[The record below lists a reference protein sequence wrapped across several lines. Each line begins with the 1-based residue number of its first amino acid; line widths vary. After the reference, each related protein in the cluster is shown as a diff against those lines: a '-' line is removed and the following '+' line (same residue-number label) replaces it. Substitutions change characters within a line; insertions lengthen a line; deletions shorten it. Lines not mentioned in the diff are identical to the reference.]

1 MHDEKI
7 HYKMYKDGK
16 QWAFAAIVTF
26 TFTIVPMTMMTN
38 HAAAASV
45 EEPAVNLQ
53 TEATE
58 SSSSVVTLSASAAV
72 SHSAAATTNPQSN
85 ATTVKSQTNVASQ
98 AVSASAS
105 TTVSQPASVTRT
117 AATVAGQTASKSAES
132 ASAATPI
139 STVATQDRTASN
151 QKSAALSQTTAS
163 TATAAVSDSESSAK
177 TVTLDLKAF
186 APATASV
193 DEIGSSLA
201 ANGLSDQAATFSVK
215 DPEYPSSMYVDPD
228 TNHYTFFWATS
239 RNNRNGRTG
248 EYNIVLSTDRSGSGI
263 LYVTILDSTNKKVLN
278 EYTIN
283 EDDYEYYVATSKDS
297 WSRVYLGRIYNDHYS
312 GVIRNPYDSSTY
324 YNWSPRFNVNQ
335 GGAVSDS
342 NYYTILSFMIPKL
355 VTQTT
360 SYVDDSS
367 NQIAQSYV
375 QQGLSGQVYTTT
387 GGKVVNG
394 YYETV
399 PSNSSGYMSEFGKI
413 NDTYTK
419 DWHSGDKV
427 IFTQTGADGTMRA
440 DYYYNN
446 HLRGSYT
453 LTPSGAG
460 SSVTVESG
468 SGGNITIY
476 NIYIPQT
483 RNMQYVYKKLGSLVI
498 DSTDVAFDAA
508 KKTKT
513 QYANDPDDAT
523 SAADV
528 TLPKITGFV
537 PFING
542 IEVTDYTFNPT
553 KYITSLDQDINV
565 VYRAKQKAKID
576 FIDQDK
582 GNQVISTSGTLTDYD
597 GQPINFSTADQLK
610 QLVYDAKTNPNGK
623 YDLVNDG
630 FPAGAT
636 YDSNAN
642 ADQVYQVVLKHHHE
656 TVDGKTDPANGQKT
670 VKRTID
676 YYYQGDGKAAQSV
689 EQGLTFTR
697 TGDRDRVTGET
708 IWEDWSKVAAQN
720 VEQKDSPKINGYT
733 ADKLTVAGATIKAT
747 DKDST
752 VTVTYVPNKQAVK
765 VIYHD
770 DTTNQDLAV
779 KEFSGNSGADSGRNT
794 KAAIAE
800 YVKQHLKLVS
810 DDTNG
815 QNIIF
820 DKDDQNDQTYVVHFV
835 HETEAVKRTK
845 TVTETQDR
853 Y

>member
-239 RNNRNGRTG
+239 RNNRTGKTG

-283 EDDYEYYVATSKDS
+283 EDDYEYYVETSKDS
-297 WSRVYLGRIYNDHYS
+297 WSGVYLGRIYNDHYS

-324 YNWSPRFNVNQ
+324 YNWSPRFNVNK

-342 NYYTILSFMIPKL
+342 TYYAILSFMIPKL

-360 SYVDDSS
+360 SYVDDSG
-367 NQIAQSYV
+367 NQIAQSHV

-413 NDTYTK
+413 GDTYTK

-427 IFTQTGADGTMRA
+427 DFTQTGADGTMRA

-446 HLRGSYT
+446 RLRGSYT

-483 RNMQYVYKKLGSLVI
+483 RNVQYVYKKLGNLVI
-498 DSTDVAFDAA
+498 DSTDAAFDAA

-528 TLPKITGFV
+528 TLPTIAGFV

-542 IEVTDYTFNPT
+542 VAVTDYTFNPT
-553 KYITSLDQDINV
+553 KYITSLDQDITV
-565 VYRAKQKAKID
+565 VYRAKQNARVD
-576 FIDQDK
+576 FIDQDS
-582 GNQVISTSGTLTDYD
+582 GNQVISSSGTLTDFD

-642 ADQVYQVVLKHHHE
+642 IDQVYQVVLKHHHE

-670 VKRTID
+670 VNRTI
-676 YYYQGDGKAAQSV
+676 
-689 EQGLTFTR
+689 
-697 TGDRDRVTGET
+697 
-708 IWEDWSKVAAQN
+708 
-720 VEQKDSPKINGYT
+720 
-733 ADKLTVAGATIKAT
+733 
-747 DKDST
+747 
-752 VTVTYVPNKQAVK
+752 
-765 VIYHD
+765 
-770 DTTNQDLAV
+770 
-779 KEFSGNSGADSGRNT
+779 
-794 KAAIAE
+794 E
-800 YVKQHLKLVS
+800 YLSLIH
-810 DDTNG
+810 
-815 QNIIF
+815 I
-820 DKDDQNDQTYVVHFV
+820 
-835 HETEAVKRTK
+835 
-845 TVTETQDR
+845 
-853 Y
+853 

>member
-163 TATAAVSDSESSAK
+163 TATAAVSDSQSSAK

-193 DEIGSSLA
+193 DEIGSSLV

-483 RNMQYVYKKLGSLVI
+483 RNVQYVYKKLGSLVI

-610 QLVYDAKTNPNGK
+610 QLVYDAKTNK
-623 YDLVNDG
+623 W
-630 FPAGAT
+630 
-636 YDSNAN
+636 
-642 ADQVYQVVLKHHHE
+642 QVRS
-656 TVDGKTDPANGQKT
+656 GQ
-670 VKRTID
+670 RRL
-676 YYYQGDGKAAQSV
+676 SSW
-689 EQGLTFTR
+689 R
-697 TGDRDRVTGET
+697 
-708 IWEDWSKVAAQN
+708 
-720 VEQKDSPKINGYT
+720 
-733 ADKLTVAGATIKAT
+733 
-747 DKDST
+747 
-752 VTVTYVPNKQAVK
+752 
-765 VIYHD
+765 
-770 DTTNQDLAV
+770 
-779 KEFSGNSGADSGRNT
+779 
-794 KAAIAE
+794 
-800 YVKQHLKLVS
+800 HL
-810 DDTNG
+810 
-815 QNIIF
+815 
-820 DKDDQNDQTYVVHFV
+820 
-835 HETEAVKRTK
+835 
-845 TVTETQDR
+845 
-853 Y
+853 

>member
-163 TATAAVSDSESSAK
+163 TATAAVSDSQSSAK

-193 DEIGSSLA
+193 DEIGSSLV

-248 EYNIVLSTDRSGSGI
+248 EFNIVLSTDRSGSGI

-483 RNMQYVYKKLGSLVI
+483 RNVQYVYKKLGSLVI

-670 VKRTID
+670 VNRTIE
-676 YYYQGDGKAAQSV
+676 YYYQGDGQAAPSV
-689 EQGLTFTR
+689 EQKVTFTR
-697 TGDRDRVTGET
+697 TGDRDRVTGAT
-708 IWEDWSKVAAQN
+708 TWEDWSKVAAQN

-800 YVKQHLKLVS
+800 YVK
-810 DDTNG
+810 
-815 QNIIF
+815 
-820 DKDDQNDQTYVVHFV
+820 
-835 HETEAVKRTK
+835 
-845 TVTETQDR
+845 
-853 Y
+853 

>member
-1 MHDEKI
+1 
-7 HYKMYKDGK
+7 
-16 QWAFAAIVTF
+16 
-26 TFTIVPMTMMTN
+26 
-38 HAAAASV
+38 
-45 EEPAVNLQ
+45 
-53 TEATE
+53 
-58 SSSSVVTLSASAAV
+58 
-72 SHSAAATTNPQSN
+72 
-85 ATTVKSQTNVASQ
+85 
-98 AVSASAS
+98 
-105 TTVSQPASVTRT
+105 
-117 AATVAGQTASKSAES
+117 
-132 ASAATPI
+132 
-139 STVATQDRTASN
+139 
-151 QKSAALSQTTAS
+151 
-163 TATAAVSDSESSAK
+163 
-177 TVTLDLKAF
+177 
-186 APATASV
+186 
-193 DEIGSSLA
+193 
-201 ANGLSDQAATFSVK
+201 
-215 DPEYPSSMYVDPD
+215 
-228 TNHYTFFWATS
+228 
-239 RNNRNGRTG
+239 
-248 EYNIVLSTDRSGSGI
+248 
-263 LYVTILDSTNKKVLN
+263 
-278 EYTIN
+278 
-283 EDDYEYYVATSKDS
+283 
-297 WSRVYLGRIYNDHYS
+297 
-312 GVIRNPYDSSTY
+312 
-324 YNWSPRFNVNQ
+324 
-335 GGAVSDS
+335 
-342 NYYTILSFMIPKL
+342 MIPKL

-360 SYVDDSS
+360 SYVDDSG
-367 NQIAQSYV
+367 NQIAQSHV

-413 NDTYTK
+413 GDTYTK

-427 IFTQTGADGTMRA
+427 DFTQTGADGTMRA

-446 HLRGSYT
+446 RLRGSYT

-483 RNMQYVYKKLGSLVI
+483 RNVQYVYKKLGNLVI
-498 DSTDVAFDAA
+498 DSTDAAFDAA

-528 TLPKITGFV
+528 TLPTIAGFV

-542 IEVTDYTFNPT
+542 VAVTDYTFNPT
-553 KYITSLDQDINV
+553 KYITSLDQDITV
-565 VYRAKQKAKID
+565 VYRAKQNARVD
-576 FIDQDK
+576 FIDQDS
-582 GNQVISTSGTLTDYD
+582 GNQVISSSGTLTDFD

-642 ADQVYQVVLKHHHE
+642 IDQVYQVVLKHHHE

-670 VKRTID
+670 VKRTIE
-676 YYYQGDGKAAQSV
+676 YYYQGDGQAAPSV
-689 EQGLTFTR
+689 EQKVTFTR
-697 TGDRDRVTGET
+697 TGDRDRVTGAT
-708 IWEDWSKVAAQN
+708 TWEDWSKVAAQN

-810 DDTNG
+810 DSTNG
-815 QNIIF
+815 
-820 DKDDQNDQTYVVHFV
+820 H
-835 HETEAVKRTK
+835 
-845 TVTETQDR
+845 
-853 Y
+853 

>member
-139 STVATQDRTASN
+139 STLATQDRTASN

-163 TATAAVSDSESSAK
+163 TATAAVSDSQSSAK

-193 DEIGSSLA
+193 DEIGSSLV

-483 RNMQYVYKKLGSLVI
+483 RNVQYVYKKLGSLVI

-597 GQPINFSTADQLK
+597 GQPINFSSTSQRLISLSSWSMMPRRIQMA
-610 QLVYDAKTNPNGK
+610 
-623 YDLVNDG
+623 
-630 FPAGAT
+630 
-636 YDSNAN
+636 S
-642 ADQVYQVVLKHHHE
+642 
-656 TVDGKTDPANGQKT
+656 
-670 VKRTID
+670 
-676 YYYQGDGKAAQSV
+676 
-689 EQGLTFTR
+689 
-697 TGDRDRVTGET
+697 T
-708 IWEDWSKVAAQN
+708 IWST
-720 VEQKDSPKINGYT
+720 T
-733 ADKLTVAGATIKAT
+733 AF
-747 DKDST
+747 
-752 VTVTYVPNKQAVK
+752 Q
-765 VIYHD
+765 
-770 DTTNQDLAV
+770 LAPLMTAMPMQIR
-779 KEFSGNSGADSGRNT
+779 SIRSS
-794 KAAIAE
+794 
-800 YVKQHLKLVS
+800 
-810 DDTNG
+810 
-815 QNIIF
+815 
-820 DKDDQNDQTYVVHFV
+820 
-835 HETEAVKRTK
+835 
-845 TVTETQDR
+845 
-853 Y
+853 

>member
-483 RNMQYVYKKLGSLVI
+483 RNVQYVYKKLGSLVI

-656 TVDGKTDPANGQKT
+656 TVDGKTDPANGQK
-670 VKRTID
+670 
-676 YYYQGDGKAAQSV
+676 
-689 EQGLTFTR
+689 
-697 TGDRDRVTGET
+697 
-708 IWEDWSKVAAQN
+708 
-720 VEQKDSPKINGYT
+720 
-733 ADKLTVAGATIKAT
+733 
-747 DKDST
+747 
-752 VTVTYVPNKQAVK
+752 
-765 VIYHD
+765 
-770 DTTNQDLAV
+770 
-779 KEFSGNSGADSGRNT
+779 
-794 KAAIAE
+794 
-800 YVKQHLKLVS
+800 
-810 DDTNG
+810 NG
-815 QNIIF
+815 QA
-820 DKDDQNDQTYVVHFV
+820 H
-835 HETEAVKRTK
+835 
-845 TVTETQDR
+845 DR
-853 Y
+853 LLLPR

>member
-355 VTQTT
+355 VT
-360 SYVDDSS
+360 
-367 NQIAQSYV
+367 
-375 QQGLSGQVYTTT
+375 
-387 GGKVVNG
+387 
-394 YYETV
+394 
-399 PSNSSGYMSEFGKI
+399 
-413 NDTYTK
+413 
-419 DWHSGDKV
+419 
-427 IFTQTGADGTMRA
+427 
-440 DYYYNN
+440 
-446 HLRGSYT
+446 
-453 LTPSGAG
+453 
-460 SSVTVESG
+460 
-468 SGGNITIY
+468 
-476 NIYIPQT
+476 
-483 RNMQYVYKKLGSLVI
+483 
-498 DSTDVAFDAA
+498 
-508 KKTKT
+508 
-513 QYANDPDDAT
+513 
-523 SAADV
+523 
-528 TLPKITGFV
+528 
-537 PFING
+537 
-542 IEVTDYTFNPT
+542 
-553 KYITSLDQDINV
+553 
-565 VYRAKQKAKID
+565 
-576 FIDQDK
+576 
-582 GNQVISTSGTLTDYD
+582 
-597 GQPINFSTADQLK
+597 
-610 QLVYDAKTNPNGK
+610 
-623 YDLVNDG
+623 
-630 FPAGAT
+630 
-636 YDSNAN
+636 
-642 ADQVYQVVLKHHHE
+642 
-656 TVDGKTDPANGQKT
+656 
-670 VKRTID
+670 
-676 YYYQGDGKAAQSV
+676 
-689 EQGLTFTR
+689 
-697 TGDRDRVTGET
+697 
-708 IWEDWSKVAAQN
+708 
-720 VEQKDSPKINGYT
+720 
-733 ADKLTVAGATIKAT
+733 
-747 DKDST
+747 
-752 VTVTYVPNKQAVK
+752 
-765 VIYHD
+765 
-770 DTTNQDLAV
+770 
-779 KEFSGNSGADSGRNT
+779 
-794 KAAIAE
+794 
-800 YVKQHLKLVS
+800 
-810 DDTNG
+810 
-815 QNIIF
+815 
-820 DKDDQNDQTYVVHFV
+820 
-835 HETEAVKRTK
+835 
-845 TVTETQDR
+845 
-853 Y
+853 